1 MLAPQ
6 LLNTPEWYWPQF
18 EASTVMDK
26 GLEVIPFIKPTQPET
41 LPTLLILN

>member
-1 MLAPQ
+1 MLVAQ
-6 LLNTPEWYWPQF
+6 LLNTPEWYCAQF

-26 GLEVIPFIKPTQPET
+26 GLEVIPFINPTQPET